1 MTHSAPPTMVIT
13 IDGPAAAG
21 KSTVARLLA
30 RRLGFLLLDS
40 GALYRGLAL
49 HLLRRN
55 VSPANGHVPE
65 EALTPL
71 DLAIQPEVA
80 SMRVLLDQEDVT
92 ESLRGEALG
101 VAASQFST
109 QPAVRKALLALQRR
123 AGARWNLVA
132 EGRDMGTVVFP
143 AAHAKF
149 FLRADLEERSRR
161 RYRELSEKG
170 EQPDFLE
177 ILSEM
182 RARDL
187 RDETRAIAPLVQAE
201 DAIAVD
207 ATSLSPEAVVELM
220 LGVIERRMSARS
232 HGDARS
238 QK

>member
-1 MTHSAPPTMVIT
+1 VNQRVPSTMVIT

-55 VSPANGHVPE
+55 VSPASGLVPDE
-65 EALTPL
+65 TLASL
-71 DLAIQPEVA
+71 DLVIQPEVA
-80 SMRVLLDQEDVT
+80 SMRVFLDREDVT
-92 ESLRGEALG
+92 EALREEALG
-101 VAASQFST
+101 VAASRFST
-109 QPAVRKALLALQRR
+109 QPSVRNALLALQRS
-123 AGARWNLVA
+123 AGGRWNLVA

-143 AAHAKF
+143 DARAKF

-170 EQPDFLE
+170 QQPDFRE
-177 ILSEM
+177 VLSEM
-182 RARDL
+182 HERDL
-187 RDETRAIAPLVQAE
+187 RDETRAIAPLVQAA

-207 ATSLSPEAVVELM
+207 ATRLFPEAVVELM
-220 LGVIERRMSARS
+220 LEVIERLKSAHCRANGLS
-232 HGDARS
+232 KA
-238 QK
+238 

>member
-1 MTHSAPPTMVIT
+1 MKNSDSPATVIT

-55 VSPANGHVPE
+55 VSPDKGIVPE
-65 EALTPL
+65 DTLASL
-71 DLAIQPEVA
+71 DLVIQPEVA
-80 SMRVLLDQEDVT
+80 SMRVFLDREDVT
-92 ESLRGEALG
+92 EGLRGEALG
-101 VAASQFST
+101 VAASRFST
-109 QPAVRKALLALQRR
+109 QPAVRNALLVLQRN

-143 AAHAKF
+143 HARAKF
-149 FLRADLEERSRR
+149 FLHADLEERSRR

-170 EQPDFLE
+170 EQPDFPEVLV
-177 ILSEM
+177 EM
-182 RARDL
+182 RERDL
-187 RDETRAIAPLVQAE
+187 RDETRVIAPLVQAT

-207 ATSLSPEAVVELM
+207 ATRLVPEAVVELM
-220 LGVIERRMSARS
+220 LDVIERRMK
-232 HGDARS
+232 G
-238 QK
+238 